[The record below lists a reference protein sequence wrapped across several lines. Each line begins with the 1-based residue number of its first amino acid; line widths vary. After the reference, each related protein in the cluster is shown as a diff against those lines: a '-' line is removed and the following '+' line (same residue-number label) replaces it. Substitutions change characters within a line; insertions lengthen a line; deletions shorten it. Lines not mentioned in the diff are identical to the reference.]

1 MNTASKKKSGPK
13 PITYIPSQFRH
24 IPGAEHLTTPGQL
37 VRLREY
43 LRTRDSERAAYCRL
57 GASVPP
63 YGPENTR
70 KPSATYAVT
79 IDGVVSIIRLERD
92 PRAAE
97 RWVSN
102 ARRPWNMSRDFAG
115 LEVGK

>member
-1 MNTASKKKSGPK
+1 MSSASQKKPGPK
-13 PITYIPSQFRH
+13 PITYIPSQFRQ
-24 IPGAEHLTTPGQL
+24 IAGAEHLTTPGQL

-43 LRTRDSERAAYCRL
+43 LQTRESDRSPYCRL

-63 YGPENTR
+63 YGPANTR
-70 KPSATYAVT
+70 KPTATYAVT
-79 IDGVVSIIRLERD
+79 VDGVVSIIRLERD

-102 ARRPWNMSRDFAG
+102 ARRPWNMSHEFAG

>member
-1 MNTASKKKSGPK
+1 MNTTSKKKTGPK
-13 PITYIPSQFRH
+13 PITYIPAQFRH

-37 VRLREY
+37 IRLREY
-43 LRTRDSERAAYCRL
+43 LQMRNSERAAYCRL

-79 IDGVVSIIRLERD
+79 VDGEVSIIRLERD

-97 RWVSN
+97 RWISN
-102 ARRPWNMSRDFAG
+102 ARRPWNMSREFAAA
-115 LEVGK
+115 EVGK

>member
-1 MNTASKKKSGPK
+1 MNTASKKKTGPK
-13 PITYIPSQFRH
+13 PITYIPAQFQH
-24 IPGAEHLTTPGQL
+24 LPGAEHLATPGQL

-43 LRTRDSERAAYCRL
+43 LQTRDSERPAYCRL
-57 GASVPP
+57 GASVPQ

-70 KPSATYAVT
+70 KPTATYAVT
-79 IDGVVSIIRLERD
+79 VDGVVSIIRLERD

-102 ARRPWNMSRDFAG
+102 ARRPWNMSHEFAG

>member
-1 MNTASKKKSGPK
+1 MTANTTSKTGPK
-13 PITYIPSQFRH
+13 PITYIPLQFRH
-24 IPGAEHLTTPGQL
+24 IPGAEHLTTPRQL
-37 VRLREY
+37 IRLREY
-43 LRTRDSERAAYCRL
+43 LQTRDSERSAYCRL

-70 KPSATYAVT
+70 KPTATYAVT
-79 IDGVVSIIRLERD
+79 VDGVVSIIRLERD

-102 ARRPWNMSRDFAG
+102 PRRSWNMSHDFAG
-115 LEVGK
+115 LEIGK